1 MVFFGAS
8 IFLSLL
14 MRSFFFSFLVTVDV
28 PSFWVQVVNVINEG
42 ISRKLNFRP
51 LFSFLL
57 FFCVSILG
65 KSIFVFVL
73 EKNVF
78 PKHAVT
84 SCRIHLFFFFFC
96 LRGSEGH

>member
-14 MRSFFFSFLVTVDV
+14 MRSFFSFLVTVDV

-57 FFCVSILG
+57 FFCVSLY
-65 KSIFVFVL
+65 
-73 EKNVF
+73 
-78 PKHAVT
+78 
-84 SCRIHLFFFFFC
+84 
-96 LRGSEGH
+96 